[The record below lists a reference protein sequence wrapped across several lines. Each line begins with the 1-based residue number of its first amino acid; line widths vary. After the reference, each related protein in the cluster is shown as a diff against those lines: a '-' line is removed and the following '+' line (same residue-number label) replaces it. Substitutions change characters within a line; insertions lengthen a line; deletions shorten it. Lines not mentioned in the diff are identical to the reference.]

1 MVDKFHEMTKEER
14 EAAIQKEWG
23 LDHKFRKKTDAKR
36 FKKEYELEEKLDARW
51 KAVSFEV

>member
-1 MVDKFHEMTKEER
+1 MTKEER

-23 LDHKFRKKTDAKR
+23 MDRQYRKKTDAKR

>member
-1 MVDKFHEMTKEER
+1 MTKKER

-23 LDHKFRKKTDAKR
+23 MDRQYRKKSDAKR
-36 FKKEYELEEKLDARW
+36 FKKEYEIEEKLDKRW